1 MSLNV
6 MLIGGRVLL
15 SVVALFTI
23 VVPYLADWNV
33 THVFN
38 PLWSPH
44 AKFHNAQT
52 LAMAVL
58 LGLSALFFI
67 WPRRSRTR
75 ANVLP
80 AILLASFY
88 WVSQAVAFAY
98 PGVAWTDPNLLRPG
112 QSLSDFPQQL
122 GLDVVMFGLIALSTF
137 LIVRG
142 SHKETSV
149 LQQP

>member
-1 MSLNV
+1 

-15 SVVALFTI
+15 TLIGVFT
-23 VVPYLADWNV
+23 VTAPYLADWNA

-58 LGLSALFFI
+58 LGVSVLLFV
-67 WPRRSRTR
+67 WSRGGRTR
-75 ANVLP
+75 TNLLP
-80 AILLASFY
+80 AVLIASFY
-88 WVSQAVAFAY
+88 WTSQALAFLY
-98 PGVAWTDPNLLRPG
+98 PNVAWTDPNLLRPG
-112 QSLSDFPQQL
+112 QSLSDFPMQL
-122 GLDVVMFGLIALSTF
+122 GLDLVMFSLIALSAF

-142 SHKETSV
+142 SRNETPV